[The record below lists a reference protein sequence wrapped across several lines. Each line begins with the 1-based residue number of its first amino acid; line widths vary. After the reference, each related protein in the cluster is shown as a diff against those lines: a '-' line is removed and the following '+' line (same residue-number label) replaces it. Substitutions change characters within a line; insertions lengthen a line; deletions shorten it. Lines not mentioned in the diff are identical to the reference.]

1 MKRSENMKRKIVTLD
16 YYELERFLEY
26 LNDKVQDVYQHETTR
41 EIKNRLNRLQNN
53 QSFEEQYED

>member
-1 MKRSENMKRKIVTLD
+1 MKRKIVTLD

-26 LNDKVQDVYQHETTR
+26 LNDKVQDVYLTETTR
-41 EIKNRLNRLQNN
+41 EINNRLNRLQNN